1 MSYSISENLACFL
14 TLIKQ
19 ECCYE
24 NVLWAIQC
32 PWKEAGEEQSRSE
45 RCSSIPLKR
54 CSIQGI
60 CWAPRSTSG
69 SQQDTILSFK
79 LSSLQS
85 FAVSSTVFTSKFSH
99 TAPLQFCFH
108 FDKYMQQTTV
118 GRREPYPF
126 IFLAPRQDCQGKQT
140 LHSQSTW
147 FFWQLWR
154 FRKSLPS
161 SFQVF
166 PTPQGSASLS
176 STLHKETRPVVCV
189 VFVAFCRLHR
199 PPAHSQHHPFGHQ
212 HAIQQ
217 ML

>member
-1 MSYSISENLACFL
+1 MCCGPYNALERKRARSRAAASGAGAYLWNAAPCRGSAELPRARLA
-14 TLIKQ
+14 
-19 ECCYE
+19 
-24 NVLWAIQC
+24 V
-32 PWKEAGEEQSRSE
+32 SRAQPSP
-45 RCSSIPLKR
+45 SNY
-54 CSIQGI
+54 Q
-60 CWAPRSTSG
+60 A
-69 SQQDTILSFK
+69 
-79 LSSLQS
+79 SSLQS

-189 VFVAFCRLHR
+189 VFVAFCQLHR